1 MNSSIVVQVTSDG
14 LPAVQIMTFL
24 FADFTDTDWKQY
36 FDVIIVDARKPL
48 FFAGGVFNESI
59 SC

>member
-1 MNSSIVVQVTSDG
+1 
-14 LPAVQIMTFL
+14 MTFL

-48 FFAGGVFNESI
+48 FFAGGMFNCVERLLKAM
-59 SC
+59 CKF